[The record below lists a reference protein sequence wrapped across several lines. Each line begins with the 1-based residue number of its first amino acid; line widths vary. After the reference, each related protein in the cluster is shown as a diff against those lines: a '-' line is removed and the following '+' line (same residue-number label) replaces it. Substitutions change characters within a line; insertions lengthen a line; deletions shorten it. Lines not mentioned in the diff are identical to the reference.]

1 MTKKWRIISLD
12 INKTNKN
19 EVHAD
24 NTNLIYFLFIF
35 ILFNVLNNEP
45 KNVLFY
51 ILNKFILLYY
61 KVKNEVE
68 KTF

>member
-1 MTKKWRIISLD
+1 MENNISLD

-24 NTNLIYFLFIF
+24 NTNLIFFYLFF

-45 KNVLFY
+45 KNVLF
-51 ILNKFILLYY
+51 
-61 KVKNEVE
+61 
-68 KTF
+68 